1 MENIFNI
8 VIPVFGI
15 ILCGYIAGVFKI
27 LDKAHAEAVN
37 KFVYYFALPPL
48 LFTATARAPFQ
59 AIFNWSFIAVYLGG
73 VGLTLIIGFF
83 IGRYIFRKG
92 QPELTIQMFATI
104 FANTAYMGIP
114 IFLFAFGQDGTL
126 PAVVAT
132 LAASL
137 VLLGGVIAILEWI
150 AGANKPGLNM
160 LQTVIVSFLKNPVIM
175 SLSAGVLFGMSGLVL
190 PVPIDN
196 FMDLMGNAAG
206 PAALFSIG
214 LSLVGHS
221 FRTDMAELLWIVF
234 AKLLV
239 HPFLTWCLARFV
251 IDLEK
256 EWSNAAVILA
266 AMPVGAMVY
275 VIAQR
280 YGSYFEQSSAAILVS
295 TGGSVFTLSVALTLF
310 GS

>member
-15 ILCGYIAGVFKI
+15 ILCGYFAGVFKI
-27 LDKAHAEAVN
+27 LNKANAEAVN

-48 LFTATARAPFQ
+48 LFTSTARAPFH

-73 VGLTLIIGFF
+73 VSLTLIIGFF
-83 IGRYIFRKG
+83 IGRYIFRKR

-132 LAASL
+132 LAASI
-137 VLLGGVIAILEWI
+137 VLLGGVVAILEVY
-150 AGANKPGLNM
+150 AGTRKSGWSM
-160 LQTVIVSFLKNPVIM
+160 LQTVIGSLLKNPVIM
-175 SLSAGVLFGMSGLVL
+175 SLSVGVLFGMSGLAL
-190 PVPIDN
+190 PGPVDN
-196 FMDLMGNAAG
+196 FLDLMGNAAG
-206 PAALFSIG
+206 PAALFCIG
-214 LSLVGHS
+214 LSLVGQS
-221 FRTDMAELLWIVF
+221 LRTDMAELLWIVF
-234 AKLLV
+234 VKLLV
-239 HPFLTWCLARFV
+239 HPFLTWWLAWFV
-251 IDLEK
+251 IDLDK
-256 EWSNAAVILA
+256 EWGNAAVILA

-280 YGSYFEQSSAAILVS
+280 YGSYVEQSSATILVS
-295 TGGSVFTLSVALTLF
+295 TGGSVVTLSIALIIF